1 MKGIKALIIFM
12 GAMIVLGLAL
22 LTYGLFKGVDKAG
35 EQTVAAG
42 MPQSVSAPPAGNGL
56 GNPGT
61 PYQVEIALPD
71 GAEISVVG
79 TAGAFLIVQIS
90 DGTGRERILTVDP
103 RSGAVVGTIL
113 LTPEKH

>member
-12 GAMIVLGLAL
+12 GALIVLGLVL
-22 LTYGLFKGVDKAG
+22 LTYGLFKGADKAG
-35 EQTVAAG
+35 EQTAAAG
-42 MPQSVSAPPAGNGL
+42 TPQSVFVPPAGNGPEKR
-56 GNPGT
+56 GA

-113 LTPEKH
+113 LVPEKH